1 MNSGFSMFILD
12 IEPFFQ
18 EAVRGPDA
26 VALMR
31 SIGHQQIKP
40 ASGAG
45 QSITSEFTKTG
56 QSRRGLR
63 PRVRQPHSARFGGTA
78 SSR

>member
-1 MNSGFSMFILD
+1 MFILD
-12 IEPFFQ
+12 IEPFFH
-18 EAVRGPDA
+18 EAVRGPDG

-45 QSITSEFTKTG
+45 QSITSPF
-56 QSRRGLR
+56 Q
-63 PRVRQPHSARFGGTA
+63 
-78 SSR
+78 